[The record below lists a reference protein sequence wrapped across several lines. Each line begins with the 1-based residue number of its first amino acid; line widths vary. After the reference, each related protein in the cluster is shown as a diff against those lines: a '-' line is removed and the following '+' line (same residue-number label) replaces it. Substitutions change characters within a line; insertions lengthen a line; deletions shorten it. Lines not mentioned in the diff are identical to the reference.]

1 MPLATCTCYA
11 ILSQKFVGIDSVLQ
25 QRSTQWVWQF
35 FWLQSLALFVYC
47 IIFEGNMSAVLGAL
61 CYLAVQFCFIRG
73 AFRKVGAQH
82 SGAVVKGFYWAEAIK
97 LIFFAYL
104 CYLCLHYLPVSPM
117 IFLGATVVAQSVY
130 FWGACLLNRASGI
143 CYE

>member
-1 MPLATCTCYA
+1 M
-11 ILSQKFVGIDSVLQ
+11 GIDSVLQ

-35 FWLQSLALFVYC
+35 FWLQSLTLLVYYIVFNRDLSALS
-47 IIFEGNMSAVLGAL
+47 GGL
-61 CYLAVQFCFIRG
+61 CYLVVQFCFIRG

-82 SGAVVKGFYWAEAIK
+82 NQAVVKGFYWAEATK
-97 LIFFAYL
+97 LVFFAYL

-117 IFLGATVVAQSVY
+117 IFLGAVVVAQSVY
-130 FWGACLLNRASGI
+130 FWGAFLLNRVSGI